1 MLERSVQHQ
10 EEAEEKQ
17 VGHEREIEGWRW
29 KGELVSDAEGL
40 SVIFLKWSY
49 YILKVVESE
58 GFET

>member
-1 MLERSVQHQ
+1 MQHQ